1 MQSRAFS
8 LIFAVTLALAA
19 AARADEALAVAPADA
34 GEQIDEP
41 IQKMLSVI
49 KDASTWGHPD
59 EFGQY
64 SGIQRF
70 AKGDFDKAM
79 EYFKMG
85 AYYADKFSQLSI
97 GLMYLNGNG
106 VARDPVAAYAWFK
119 LAAERGYP
127 DFVATRDRVAAELTP
142 EQRAAADKVSAE
154 LEPKYGDAVAKPRMA
169 KQLRLARTQLTGSHT
184 GYDSGAYSI
193 KLRNNCNT
201 GSGDTAGG
209 RIVKSGCGG
218 TAMNS
223 PERWDPD
230 KYFALRDAQYKG
242 TVEVGEIQGAV
253 PPASPTSPAD
263 QR

>member
-1 MQSRAFS
+1 MQFRPFS
-8 LIFAVTLALAA
+8 LFLATAFALGIVASV
-19 AARADEALAVAPADA
+19 RAVEAQPLADA
-34 GEQIDEP
+34 AEKIDEP
-41 IQKMLSVI
+41 IQKLLSAI

-79 EYFKMG
+79 EYFRMG

-106 VARDPVAAYAWFK
+106 VAKDPATAYAWLK
-119 LAAERGYP
+119 LASERGYP
-127 DFVATRDRVAAELTP
+127 DFVATRDRVAAELTAD
-142 EQRAAADKVSAE
+142 QRTAADKVLSE
-154 LEPKYGDAVAKPRMA
+154 LEPTYGDAIAKPRMV
-169 KQLRLARTQLTGSHT
+169 KQLRLARMQLTGSRT

-193 KLRNNCNT
+193 KLHNNCNG

-218 TAMNS
+218 AAMNS
-223 PERWDPD
+223 PDRWDPD
-230 KYFALRDAQYKG
+230 KYFALRDAQYRG
-242 TVEVGEIQGAV
+242 TVEVGEIQAAK
-253 PPASPTSPAD
+253 PPAGVTD
-263 QR
+263 DKR